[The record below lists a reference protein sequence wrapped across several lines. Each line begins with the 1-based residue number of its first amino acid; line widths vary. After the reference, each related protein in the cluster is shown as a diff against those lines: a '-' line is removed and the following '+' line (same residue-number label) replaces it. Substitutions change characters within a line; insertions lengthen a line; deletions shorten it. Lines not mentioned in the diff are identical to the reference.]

1 MIKYIV
7 SAAAG
12 LIVGA
17 IAANQFNRANGQ
29 QGKSSSSNADSA
41 RYTPDE
47 ADEDDSEYIQK
58 KMAEYR
64 RLFVVKNK

>member
-29 QGKSSSSNADSA
+29 QGKSSSSNADPAPYTLEEYDEEDSA
-41 RYTPDE
+41 
-47 ADEDDSEYIQK
+47 YIQE

-64 RLFVVKNK
+64 RLYMVKNK